1 MMTKKTDD
9 ATDKTRKRKRSIP
22 TRAAGAPVNSA
33 FQNPADD
40 LFAEAFAA
48 RGGTTKDISSQLLEL
63 SEQMEI
69 ITDITQ
75 SSSDGLP
82 TADAHPNTDGAPK
95 QTGTSILTGHPKTTG
110 PPTQT
115 GIGSKSLIS
124 RKPQSHPVS
133 PERDYT
139 KTPNSVTR
147 IVLAQGLFK
156 GKSKQI
162 YDYLWS
168 ISRGA
173 IKPDRIA
180 RKTKKEIMQGTGIGS
195 KNTVASGINHLQSI
209 QLIKV
214 LTTAGSNEGNEYEVF
229 TPDELG
235 YTTPEGLPNLTG
247 VPIEPG
253 QTTKNGAPSFDW
265 ATRAAQK
272 VGVLGLP
279 ISGSPSMG
287 QTQENKIAY
296 TVSKTFLKTLKQ
308 IDDETALIRAFEK
321 LDEAARTATGSGL
334 TKSDLEAFENIIDL
348 LIDMTTIAAT
358 KTDSV
363 TTYLK
368 FAEANLKKRLAT
380 AQRIFEKKPTKPFE
394 PGSPPTGELQLD
406 TESTFEAE
414 PLTEEQ
420 RENALVIYRPL
431 FQEKGTEALENGRWQ
446 FTTEDY
452 EWLLEKLTQ

>member
-48 RGGTTKDISSQLLEL
+48 RDRKTETVSNQPVELSKAVETTKGDARPNLDGIPIKTTPPNSGGTPN
-63 SEQMEI
+63 
-69 ITDITQ
+69 
-75 SSSDGLP
+75 SDGTP
-82 TADAHPNTDGAPK
+82 TP
-95 QTGTSILTGHPKTTG
+95 I
-110 PPTQT
+110 
-115 GIGSKSLIS
+115 GIPVKNHVS
-124 RKPQSHPVS
+124 RKPKSHSVS

-173 IKPDRIA
+173 INPDRIA

-214 LTTAGSNEGNEYEVF
+214 LTTTGSNEGNEYEVF

-247 VPIEPG
+247 IPIETGLP
-253 QTTKNGAPSFDW
+253 TENGAPMFDW
-265 ATRAAQK
+265 ATRVAQK
-272 VGVLGLP
+272 VGVPGLP
-279 ISGSPSMG
+279 KSGSPSMG
-287 QTQENKIAY
+287 QLQENKATY
-296 TVSKTFLKTLKQ
+296 PVSKTYLKTLKQ
-308 IDDETALIRAFEK
+308 IDDETAVIRALEK

-334 TKSDLEAFENIIDL
+334 TKKDLEAFESIISL
-348 LIDMTTIAAT
+348 LIDITTVAVT

-363 TTYLK
+363 TSYLK
-368 FAEANLKKRLAT
+368 FAEANLKKRLT
-380 AQRIFEKKPTKPFE
+380 SAQRIFEKKPTKPFE
-394 PGSPPTGELQLD
+394 PGSPASNKPQSEAV
-406 TESTFEAE
+406 STFEPE

-420 RENALVIYRPL
+420 RVNALVIYRPL
-431 FQEKGTEALENGRWQ
+431 FLEKGIEALENARWQ
-446 FTTEDY
+446 FTAEDY
-452 EWLLEKLTQ
+452 NWMMVKLKEESK